1 MKPSIGAIGGWS
13 SAHVQ
18 SGVDKAMVGN
28 SETDRY
34 SKISTMGPGQ
44 ALMWG
49 ISAKPIN
56 TIQYGLAT

>member
-1 MKPSIGAIGGWS
+1 MVMMVIRPC
-13 SAHVQ
+13 SA
-18 SGVDKAMVGN
+18 
-28 SETDRY
+28 DRY

-56 TIQYGLAT
+56 TIQYGLATPVRAKTQK